1 MITET
6 QTHIVILHLTDE
18 LLAQLQPFM
27 AGLDITT
34 AHQSLTMCGQ
44 VYEALA
50 ARVGSAL
57 DYDIRWQPD
66 EYEPDGFVEHVRPLE
81 LIGGTHLP
89 ADRPQSEALV

>member
-34 AHQSLTMCGQ
+34 AHQCLTMRGVPCLWQRRTSRSASYPASRTGATTRTTQ
-44 VYEALA
+44 SHHAL
-50 ARVGSAL
+50 RCLPSA
-57 DYDIRWQPD
+57 
-66 EYEPDGFVEHVRPLE
+66 GTRPTE
-81 LIGGTHLP
+81 
-89 ADRPQSEALV
+89 